1 MFDIAYEKFMLSNGL
16 QVILHE
22 DHALPLT
29 AVSVWYH
36 VGSKDEQLGRTGFA
50 HLFEHVMF
58 EGSKNHNRLFFE
70 PLQKV
75 GATLNGS
82 TSSDRTNYWENL
94 RSNYLELALWLE
106 SDRMGFLLDA
116 LDQQRF
122 DVQRDVVKNER
133 RQSYENRPYGVSQLV
148 LQAAMFPAP
157 HPYSWPVIG
166 SQADLDAALLE
177 DIKDFFR
184 KFYAPSNASITIA
197 GDFDGETV
205 RRMMERYFGDIPPG
219 PAINR
224 VGRMD
229 SSLRGE
235 VRMDLRDKVQLPRL
249 SLVWP
254 VGPAFSKEEAPL
266 EILSSVLGDGK
277 SSRLHRILVYEKQI
291 ARDVRVGNYSQEIAG
306 EFNIQVTAS
315 PGHTL
320 EEIQD
325 VVEAELDRIR
335 GEPPDDVETRR
346 AVNRIEAHH
355 VRSLEQFGGFGGR
368 ADQLNHYNVMVGD
381 PGVINTDLD
390 RYRQVSGEDVMRVAS
405 TALGSDR
412 VRLAVLPEQ
421 PAEPTESTVDRTQMP
436 KAGKPQT
443 YSVPTPERHRLP
455 NGLDLLSIQRPGL
468 PMVALGLVFHGGAV
482 TDPQHCPGL
491 DNMTAAML
499 SEGTATRSSQQIA
512 EEMEFLGSQLDI
524 DPGREHVMLS
534 AETLADH
541 WPKALE
547 VMADVVRNSQFP
559 EREIHR
565 IRAERMADLRRI
577 SDDSMAIAQRAGR
590 ALVYGPD
597 TAYGHP
603 ASGTEESIEAL
614 TRGEMMGHYGRRYG
628 PDNATLIVVGDA
640 DKEEVLSRALE
651 YLGDWDGRAEAKEP
665 ISPSEKDAVPTT
677 LYLAD
682 KPGAPQSVV
691 RAGQL
696 TAPRDDPDF
705 YPLTLVNYV
714 FGGSLAARLFMN
726 LRQDKG
732 YSYGYYSTIDWFT
745 GPSVLFAGGAVE
757 TGVTKEA
764 VVETLKE
771 FADISRDRPVTD
783 DEYNSARDGIFRGFP
798 SQFETQGQLL
808 NQLTR
813 LVVFG
818 LPDDYYSHLL
828 PRLQAVKI
836 ADVRDVAASRID
848 EGHLNLLVV
857 GDRKVIEPGLS
868 ELGLPIV
875 SVDYE
880 GRPS

>member
-22 DHALPLT
+22 DHALPMT
-29 AVSVWYH
+29 AVNIWYH

-70 PLQKV
+70 PLEKV

-82 TSSDRTNYWENL
+82 TSSDKTNYWEVL
-94 RSNYLELALWLE
+94 PSNYLELALWLE

-184 KFYAPSNASITIA
+184 KFYAPSNASIAIA

-205 RRMMERYFGDIPPG
+205 RRMIERYFGDIPPG

-277 SSRLHRILVYEKQI
+277 SSRLHRTLVYDKQI

-335 GEPPDDVETRR
+335 GEPPDDAETRR
-346 AVNRIEAHH
+346 AVNRIEANH

-368 ADQLNHYNVMVGD
+368 ADQLNYYNVMLGD

-390 RYRQVSGEDVMRVAS
+390 RYRQVSGEDVMRVAT
-405 TALGSDR
+405 TALGGDR

-421 PAEPTESTVDRTQMP
+421 AAEPTESTVDRTRMP

-455 NGLDLLSIQRPGL
+455 NGLDLLNIQRPGL

-482 TDPQHCPGL
+482 TDPQHRPGL

-499 SEGTATRSSQQIA
+499 SEGTTTRSSQQIA

-524 DPGREHVMLS
+524 DSGREHVMVS
-534 AETLADH
+534 AETLTDH

-547 VMADVVRNSQFP
+547 VLADVVRNSRFP
-559 EREIHR
+559 ERELDR
-565 IRAERMADLRRI
+565 VRAERLADLSRI
-577 SDDSMAIAQRAGR
+577 SDDPLAIAQRAAR
-590 ALVYGPD
+590 ALAYGPD

-603 ASGTEESIEAL
+603 AFGTEESIEAL
-614 TRGEMMGHYGRRYG
+614 TQDELRDQHGKLYG
-628 PDNATLIVVGDA
+628 PNNATLIVVGDA
-640 DKEEVLSRALE
+640 NKEEVLSRALE
-651 YLGDWDGRAEAKEP
+651 YLGDWDGRAGPELP
-665 ISPSEKDAVPTT
+665 ISPSERDAAPTT

-691 RAGQL
+691 RGGQL

-705 YPLTLVNYV
+705 YALTLANYV
-714 FGGSLAARLFMN
+714 FGGHFTSRLSMN

-757 TGVTKEA
+757 TGVTKES

-771 FADISRDRPVTD
+771 FADISGDRPVTD
-783 DEYNSARDGIFRGFP
+783 DEYNSAKDGIVRGFP
-798 SQFETQGQLL
+798 GQFESLGQLL
-808 NQLTR
+808 NQLIR

-818 LPDDYYSHLL
+818 LPDDYYSQWL
-828 PRLQAVKI
+828 PQLQRVTI
-836 ADVRDVAASRID
+836 GEVRNVAARRID

-880 GRPS
+880 GRPA